1 MPAVSLLALAEN
13 GWLEYS
19 WRRGYENFLPDR
31 AWLNLNQVERAYAFC
46 GRVPRQ
52 EHAAALQAV
61 LLRYQGRFLLSW
73 KNRFAEDQL
82 RFLQEHLK
90 PSRLLPAHP
99 QEAENLL
106 KILRYCDT
114 HSAME
119 RVLSVNCFQDSK
131 YLEHT
136 LEQKLIPVIRQYEP
150 TAAMYRESERKLTD
164 HQLLSLMGIQKAAE
178 ILEFCGDLRFL
189 LNGQWIRTGAFR
201 RLCNVS
207 SFEKRFGSGPAAFSD
222 GRGNIFKTSEHGI
235 GAQRFLSAKIRT
247 KPRAETH
254 TETRARQATSGE
266 PRAVKNCNAGR
277 NAAAEFSKALRTL
290 TFLSP
295 ESTPHIAHSAGPGSG
310 RPQYRAHF
318 RIHIPKWEAIRLQC
332 AALIPESTD

>member
-90 PSRLLPAHP
+90 PSRLLPADP

-136 LEQKLIPVIRQYEP
+136 LEQKPIPVIRQYEP
-150 TAAMYRESERKLTD
+150 PPQCTANRSESSPT
-164 HQLLSLMGIQKAAE
+164 IN
-178 ILEFCGDLRFL
+178 C
-189 LNGQWIRTGAFR
+189 FR
-201 RLCNVS
+201 
-207 SFEKRFGSGPAAFSD
+207 
-222 GRGNIFKTSEHGI
+222 
-235 GAQRFLSAKIRT
+235 
-247 KPRAETH
+247 
-254 TETRARQATSGE
+254 
-266 PRAVKNCNAGR
+266 
-277 NAAAEFSKALRTL
+277 
-290 TFLSP
+290 
-295 ESTPHIAHSAGPGSG
+295 
-310 RPQYRAHF
+310 
-318 RIHIPKWEAIRLQC
+318 
-332 AALIPESTD
+332 